1 MDNITD
7 ENKDYFFRENIVH
20 DVHDDVFFKPNDSC
34 DNSFEM
40 IALYR
45 SLYIIKRKFE
55 IYKNDIM
62 EIYGKYSINQ
72 FDFNNSTNHYLVK
85 IEDIDLISF
94 EIFEHTHLCIIQI
107 YNPKDIYVSNLYLNE
122 NRKNDMI
129 NILKLFKIFLSQNK
143 NKYNQIFYDK
153 KIKPFLNEEEENL
166 KEENKN
172 NEEEKESE
180 NTEEEIFKPIIK
192 YDKLGNI
199 SKNYSQVLNENT
211 KNKKILEKN
220 ETINY
225 DNIIGKEKEN
235 IETFINNFPNKN
247 IIYIEAF
254 PFILGEFLQ
263 ISTIY
268 GIVET
273 NNDLIQELN
282 ILFDKEILE
291 KIYLFEKLEKERKYK
306 ETLNSPKGK
315 EMIKYLNEKKRIEQ
329 NIKIY
334 EKILL
339 EKKEDNKNIKL
350 IQEMLEKLLAQKIWI
365 EQKIENIKEPDL
377 TEEQNSFDMIESKN
391 KNLLKL
397 RYLNNSNNEQLRK
410 LNNSNSVKQ
419 FNKIRLSRQFS
430 PLNKTIN
437 NIKNGTNDSVKI
449 ISKDEKRIKALKE
462 IFDFYSNQHNKA
474 GSTPLFSTIQE
485 KKFHI
490 DFSEFFKFCNEFSIS
505 LTKQKLN
512 EVFKKNSSNFYTMV
526 FNEFVNTID
535 NLSLIIHE
543 NKKNFILKKITDNQ
557 EKLNLL
563 EIKENFRLNEE
574 KKEILFLEKN
584 TGNKSKRNLEKN
596 QFIYLS
602 KKKKIDEEISTLKYQ
617 LDNLNKKSNKE
628 IKESFYELLGLN
640 QKLIYRKKMIGF
652 NNLPFQMHDQSYRTN
667 NNNYENK
674 IEENNEIKKLIE
686 AQKAEKE
693 KILLS
698 KKLIN
703 NNLIYQNRI
712 KSFQEKNKKLELH
725 AINRQKEKK
734 YSNLMKERILETRLK
749 EEEKRN
755 KVSWNKLNQEKINKK
770 DKKYLEELYDF
781 KDEEKINK
789 SYNNNNLN
797 NQDKRMKRNFS
808 ALGLVD
814 NDSHNQLPLINIKRP
829 SDL

>member
-1 MDNITD
+1 M
-7 ENKDYFFRENIVH
+7 Y
-20 DVHDDVFFKPNDSC
+20 
-34 DNSFEM
+34 
-40 IALYR
+40 Y
-45 SLYIIKRKFE
+45 
-55 IYKNDIM
+55 
-62 EIYGKYSINQ
+62 
-72 FDFNNSTNHYLVK
+72 
-85 IEDIDLISF
+85 
-94 EIFEHTHLCIIQI
+94 
-107 YNPKDIYVSNLYLNE
+107 SNLYLNK
-122 NRKNDMI
+122 NKKNDMI

-153 KIKPFLNEEEENL
+153 KIKPFLNKEEENL

-199 SKNYSQVLNENT
+199 SKNYSQILNDNK

-235 IETFINNFPNKN
+235 IETFINKFPNKN

-329 NIKIY
+329 NIKVY

-365 EQKIENIKEPDL
+365 EQKIENMKEPDL
-377 TEEQNSFDMIESKN
+377 TEEQISFDMLESNN

-397 RYLNNSNNEQLRK
+397 RYLNNSNNDKVRK

-430 PLNKTIN
+430 PMNQTIN
-437 NIKNGTNDSVKI
+437 NIKNGTNESVKI

-543 NKKNFILKKITDNQ
+543 NKKNFLLKK
-557 EKLNLL
+557 
-563 EIKENFRLNEE
+563 
-574 KKEILFLEKN
+574 
-584 TGNKSKRNLEKN
+584 S
-596 QFIYLS
+596 
-602 KKKKIDEEISTLKYQ
+602 
-617 LDNLNKKSNKE
+617 
-628 IKESFYELLGLN
+628 
-640 QKLIYRKKMIGF
+640 LI
-652 NNLPFQMHDQSYRTN
+652 
-667 NNNYENK
+667 
-674 IEENNEIKKLIE
+674 IKK
-686 AQKAEKE
+686 
-693 KILLS
+693 
-698 KKLIN
+698 N
-703 NNLIYQNRI
+703 
-712 KSFQEKNKKLELH
+712 
-725 AINRQKEKK
+725 
-734 YSNLMKERILETRLK
+734 
-749 EEEKRN
+749 
-755 KVSWNKLNQEKINKK
+755 
-770 DKKYLEELYDF
+770 
-781 KDEEKINK
+781 
-789 SYNNNNLN
+789 
-797 NQDKRMKRNFS
+797 
-808 ALGLVD
+808 
-814 NDSHNQLPLINIKRP
+814 
-829 SDL
+829 